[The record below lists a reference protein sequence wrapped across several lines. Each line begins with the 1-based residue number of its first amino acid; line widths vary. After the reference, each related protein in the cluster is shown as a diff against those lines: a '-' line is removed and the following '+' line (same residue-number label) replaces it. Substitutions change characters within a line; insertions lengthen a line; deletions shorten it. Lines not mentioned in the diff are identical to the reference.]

1 MINFW
6 FYSKEEK
13 EYWCNNHIDKRL
25 GVPHEKVT
33 FNTVRFDPVITHEIN
48 ILLLPVHSN
57 HYQLFKDCPSNIF
70 HKLGSKTFYWLR
82 AFPEVSVV
90 ILDALEVK
98 PITQWFMESI
108 ESVLEEYIEKYAL
121 KTKFTI
127 INCDSNLYQTKPLDT
142 KLPLTISGGNLYP
155 QYTYPAIYS
164 RENLLDY
171 SNKFLGK
178 VDFKYKAIS
187 LNGRHRPTRTLLLS
201 KLIDTFDI
209 EEIIYSFF
217 GLDNSMSI
225 EQELEIYDSIREK
238 APTFFTEKDID
249 KVKELLL
256 SAPFSTPPVDIS
268 FYPNGNL
275 AQIFL
280 PEEETYSKVFIDIFS
295 ETLSG
300 REFDWRQ
307 GYDTGLFITEK
318 TCKPIL
324 SLTPF
329 IVNSSPHYLKFLK
342 KLGFKT
348 FGKWFDES
356 YDEDMS
362 AEYSMNIIL
371 KNACI
376 IKEWDLDK
384 CKEVYEEMLPTLIHN
399 RDILIDLLYSAPNS
413 FINTI
418 YNLDVSKY

>member
-1 MINFW
+1 MLNFW

-13 EYWCNNHIDKRL
+13 DYWLNNSIDKRL
-25 GVPHEKVT
+25 GVSHEKVT
-33 FNTVRFDPVITHEIN
+33 FNTVRLDPVTTHEIN
-48 ILLLPVHSN
+48 VLLLPIHSN
-57 HYQLFKDCPSNIF
+57 HYQLFKDSPSNIF

-98 PITQWFMESI
+98 PIPQWFMGSI
-108 ESVLEEYIEKYAL
+108 NAVLGEYFEKYSL
-121 KTKFTI
+121 KNTFTI
-127 INCDSNLYQTKPLDT
+127 VNCDSNLHQTKPSGT
-142 KLPLTISGGNLYP
+142 TLPLTISGGNLYP

-171 SNKFLGK
+171 SNKFLNK
-178 VDFKYKAIS
+178 SDFQYTVIS

-201 KLIDTFDI
+201 KLIDTFD
-209 EEIIYSFF
+209 EDEIIYSFF
-217 GLDNSMSI
+217 GLDNSMSL
-225 EQELEIYDSIREK
+225 EQELVIYNSIREK
-238 APTFFTEKDID
+238 APTFFTDEDIN
-249 KVKELLL
+249 KIKELILT
-256 SAPFSTPPVDIS
+256 APFATPPVDIS
-268 FYPNGNL
+268 FFPNGNL

-280 PEEETYSKVFIDIFS
+280 PEVETYSKVFIDIFS

-300 REFDWRQ
+300 REFDWRE

-348 FGKWFDES
+348 FGEWFDES

-362 AEYSMNIIL
+362 AEFSMSIIL
-371 KNACI
+371 KNANM
-376 IKEWDLDK
+376 IKRWDLDK
-384 CKEVYEEMLPTLIHN
+384 CKKVYKEMLPTLMHN
-399 RDILIDLLYSAPNS
+399 RDTLMSLLYSAPNS

-418 YNLDVSKY
+418 HNLDVSKY